1 MQRIS
6 ALWQASPRKL
16 VSALFI
22 LSLAA
27 MMAVASGASFTST
40 SANAGNI
47 VTAGNLSHS
56 NTKDPGALLSV
67 SKLFPGQSSTGFTDI
82 KNTGDVPGVFTLTKS
97 NVVDSDPLNP
107 FSAVLKLTINDLGNP
122 SAPALPS
129 VANELYS
136 NKLGS
141 MGAITVGTLAP
152 NERHRYLFTVNFP
165 DGGKPTGPLSGDN
178 AFQNASTQVDYNWE
192 AVTP

>member
-56 NTKDPGALLSV
+56 NSKDPGAILSV

-82 KNTGDVPGVFTLTKS
+82 KNTGDVPGVFTLTES
-97 NVVDSDPLNP
+97 NIQDLPASPA
-107 FSAVLKLTINDLGNP
+107 FSGKLKLTINDLGNP
-122 SAPALPS
+122 ASPAAPSL
-129 VANELYS
+129 ANQLYS
-136 NKLGS
+136 NTLSS
-141 MGAITVGTLAP
+141 MGPLSVGTLAP
-152 NERHRYLFTVNFP
+152 NERHRYLFTVTFP
-165 DGGKPTGPLSGDN
+165 DGGKPTSATTGDN
-178 AFQNASTQVDYNWE
+178 VFQDASTQVDFNWE

>member
-82 KNTGDVPGVFTLTKS
+82 KNTGDVPGVFTLTES
-97 NVVDSDPLNP
+97 NVTDSDLANP
-107 FSAVLKLTINDLGNP
+107 FSAKLDLVVNDLGNP
-122 SAPALPS
+122 ASPAAPSL
-129 VANELYS
+129 ANQVYRG
-136 NKLGS
+136 KLGS
-141 MGAITVGTLAP
+141 MGSRGLGTLAA
-152 NERHRYLFTVNFP
+152 NERHRYLFTVTFP
-165 DGGKPTGPLSGDN
+165 DGGKPADATSGDN
-178 AFQNASTQVDYNWE
+178 VFQDASTQVDFNWE